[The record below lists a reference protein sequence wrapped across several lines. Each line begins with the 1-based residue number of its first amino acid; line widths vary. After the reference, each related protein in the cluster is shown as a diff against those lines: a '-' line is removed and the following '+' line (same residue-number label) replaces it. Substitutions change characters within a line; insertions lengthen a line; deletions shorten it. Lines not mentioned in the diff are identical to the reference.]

1 MKVLTSIIVIV
12 VAALAHTYRSHLLP
26 HGPAV
31 AIPPHHRPAISHV
44 DPSNISLRLSS
55 GKLTKI
61 YERRSS
67 SSEDDGGPPPLL
79 VHPETIIFDNHGKM
93 YIMNEYAKLISLTDF
108 EPAAGEES
116 SSSPITMMTA
126 KATEVADLGVGRPLG
141 GKFDY
146 NNDCLYFADAILGLA
161 RICNLPAAD
170 DDDDNEMNKSSPSA
184 KQKKPNNNV
193 ELLASRVRLEDGT
206 WSPINYADDL
216 DIGPRTGHVYFSDA
230 SDVKSDRDVI
240 LGLWDYMYASKVEGV
255 RGKRTGR
262 LLRYKPET
270 GEVHILVTGVAFAN
284 GVAVNKDETYVL
296 YSSTFEGSVMKYPI
310 NDDDDDDVEE
320 GRAKP
325 ERILDH
331 FPGFLDGVDCSFQSG
346 LCYVAIATP
355 LDPLIGAIF
364 AMPTWIGR
372 PIRTLLMMLPKA
384 LAPKVKQYG
393 AAAEINPGD
402 ENTPARIIRIFQ
414 DPDGRDISTVTG
426 VTEYD
431 GKLYLGSLHG
441 NYVGVVSLE

>member
-1 MKVLTSIIVIV
+1 
-12 VAALAHTYRSHLLP
+12 
-26 HGPAV
+26 
-31 AIPPHHRPAISHV
+31 
-44 DPSNISLRLSS
+44 
-55 GKLTKI
+55 
-61 YERRSS
+61 
-67 SSEDDGGPPPLL
+67 
-79 VHPETIIFDNHGKM
+79 M

-116 SSSPITMMTA
+116 SSSSITMMTA
-126 KATEVADLGVGRPLG
+126 KATEVADLGIGRPLG
-141 GKFDY
+141 GKFHY

-161 RICNLPAAD
+161 RICNLPSAD
-170 DDDDNEMNKSSPSA
+170 DDDNNEMNKSSSAA
-184 KQKKPNNNV
+184 KQKKPNHV
-193 ELLASRVRLEDGT
+193 ELLASRVKLLDGT

-230 SDVKSDRDVI
+230 SDVKSDRDVTS
-240 LGLWDYMYASKVEGV
+240 GLWDYMYASKVEGV

-270 GEVHILVTGVAFAN
+270 GEVDILVTGVAFAN

-310 NDDDDDDVEE
+310 DDKEEE

-325 ERILDH
+325 KPERILDN